1 MKDKIVCITGA
12 SSGIGWATAKVLSEL
27 GAQLILCGRQ
37 TKKLEQLSD
46 LLKVNCQL
54 LSFDVRDRKAVF
66 AAFESLP
73 EDWKKIDIL
82 INNAGN
88 AHGLDPVQTA
98 NIDDWDSMI
107 DGNVKGLMYVTKAV
121 IPHMIKSKKGHII
134 NLGSIAGKEVYPNGS
149 VYCSSKFAVDAF
161 TSGLRIDLNPFGIR
175 VGAIHPGLVQT
186 EFSEIRFKGDQKRA
200 SKVYEGAEALTAED
214 VADAISYM
222 LNVPEKVNV
231 ADLVLLPTRQAN
243 AYVLNRKE

>member
-12 SSGIGWATAKVLSEL
+12 SSGIGWATAKALSEL
-27 GAQLILCGRQ
+27 GAQLILCGRR

-121 IPHMIKSKKGHII
+121 FQI
-134 NLGSIAGKEVYPNGS
+134 
-149 VYCSSKFAVDAF
+149 
-161 TSGLRIDLNPFGIR
+161 
-175 VGAIHPGLVQT
+175 
-186 EFSEIRFKGDQKRA
+186 
-200 SKVYEGAEALTAED
+200 
-214 VADAISYM
+214 
-222 LNVPEKVNV
+222 
-231 ADLVLLPTRQAN
+231 
-243 AYVLNRKE
+243 